1 MAKVEVPVRDKLL
14 LTLDEVAALL
24 STSVPTVRKLAKMG
38 IIPFLK
44 MGSKIFVD
52 MNDLKK
58 GIQDLSYK
66 RIDLERLEMTDID
79 CSDIGS

>member
-14 LTLDEVAALL
+14 LTLDDVAALL

-44 MGSKIFVD
+44 MGTKTFVD
-52 MNDLKK
+52 MNELKK
-58 GIQDLSYK
+58 GIQHLTYK
-66 RIDLERLEMTDID
+66 RIDLERLEVMEID
-79 CSDIGS
+79 CSDIGA